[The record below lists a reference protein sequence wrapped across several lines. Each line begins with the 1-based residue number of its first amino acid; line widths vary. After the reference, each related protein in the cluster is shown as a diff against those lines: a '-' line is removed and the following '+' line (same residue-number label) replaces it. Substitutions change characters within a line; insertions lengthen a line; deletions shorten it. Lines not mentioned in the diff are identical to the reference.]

1 MFRPIYA
8 LAKNNVL
15 QPFNE
20 TDFDTLY
27 VPDREETQEDIEDD
41 AKGDAEEIETN
52 SDNKKMDIDVKED
65 DEILEGKW
73 IGGRQTVREWSTEK
87 AEDIVM
93 ASPIT
98 TTSKQTCA
106 QLEAAYNE
114 AFTDHR
120 QLFQPRAI

>member
-52 SDNKKMDIDVKED
+52 SDNKKMDIDVK
-65 DEILEGKW
+65 
-73 IGGRQTVREWSTEK
+73 
-87 AEDIVM
+87 
-93 ASPIT
+93 
-98 TTSKQTCA
+98 
-106 QLEAAYNE
+106 
-114 AFTDHR
+114 
-120 QLFQPRAI
+120 